1 MKQMPADIID
11 LVLIGGGHAQI
22 AVLKSF
28 GMKPLDG
35 VRLTLVTDVLM
46 APYSGMLPGHVEGHH
61 SVEDMHIDLL
71 KLARFAGARLIKN
84 AVTDIDFVN
93 QNIVLEGGLNLYY
106 DVLSLNSGAVPD
118 AESIPGTG
126 AYGITV
132 KPISHFLEKMPP
144 VSALT
149 GDIAVIGGGAAGCE
163 LAISLTHHYQLADK
177 PFICHLFSRSKRLL
191 PTAPEK
197 ASRIMARALL
207 DNDIALHLGA
217 SVQSLKQDGV
227 ILEKGDD
234 IPARHIFVVTA
245 ARPADWV
252 KRLAIAH
259 CEDGYIQVRPTL
271 QLMEYDNVFAA
282 GDIASIC
289 GEKREKAGVFAVR
302 AGPYLADNLRRFIH
316 ASPLKSFRPQSRY
329 LALIGL
335 GGKNA
340 LAIRGRF
347 VARGALWWHLK
358 NWIDRRF
365 IQKFNQLPEM
375 KSLASPLPALAR
387 TLSDTIKKDGFECSG
402 CGAKAGADILSEALT
417 AACQMARD
425 KGADPGYLPPSGI
438 TLDSGTIRLP
448 RELLQEGAENASLS
462 QSIDFLSQHISD
474 AYLFGRIAT
483 LHALSDIFVA
493 GGKPL
498 AALALVSVQRTRP
511 EMQKSDLTLMLCG
524 ALEELAAHKTRLIG
538 GHTTVAPEAML
549 GFAVTGVPDNLPAPP
564 LPEDADIALILTKP
578 IGIGV
583 ILAAEM
589 RGLCPA
595 ASYEAAIE
603 VMLSSNAGAAELIT
617 THAPFAQMTDVTG
630 FGLARHGLNLMQ
642 RAGFS
647 GMALSLDRIP
657 LIKGAATLSGKGIS
671 SSLYPHNAGNI
682 ALNGAAM
689 LGDGAR
695 PTIDLLFDP
704 QTSGG
709 ILAALPRQ
717 KAEEICRKLRKAGY
731 KQAAII
737 GQLTHNNA
745 GITLIKTDKADS

>member
-11 LVLIGGGHAQI
+11 LVLVGGGHAQI

-28 GMKPLDG
+28 GMRPLDR

-61 SVEDMHIDLL
+61 SMENMHIDLL
-71 KLARFAGARLIKN
+71 KLARFAGARLIKR

-93 QNIVLEGGLNLYY
+93 QNIVLEGGLNLHY

-118 AESIPGTG
+118 AESIKGTD

-132 KPISHFLEKMPP
+132 KPISHFLEKMPTL
-144 VSALT
+144 SELS

-177 PFICHLFSRSKRLL
+177 PFACHLFSRSKRLL
-191 PTAPEK
+191 PTAPESAAK
-197 ASRIMARALL
+197 IMARALL

-217 SVQSLKQDGV
+217 AVQRLTQDGV
-227 ILEKGDD
+227 IVEKGDV

-252 KRLAIAH
+252 KKLAVTH
-259 CEDGYIQVRPTL
+259 CKDGYIQVRPTL
-271 QLMEYDNVFAA
+271 QLIEYDNVFAA
-282 GDIASIC
+282 GDIASIS

-302 AGPYLADNLRRFIH
+302 AGPYLADNLRYFIQ
-316 ASPLKSFRPQSRY
+316 ASHLKSFHPQSRY

-335 GGKNA
+335 GGKQV

-347 VARGALWWHLK
+347 VAKGALWWHLK
-358 NWIDRRF
+358 NWIDKRF
-365 IQKFNQLPEM
+365 IEKFTQLPEM
-375 KSLASPLPALAR
+375 KISATPLPALAH
-387 TLSDTIKKDGFECSG
+387 TLNDTIDTDGFECSG
-402 CGAKAGADILSEALT
+402 CGAKAGADILSDALA
-417 AACQMARD
+417 AACQIAKDR
-425 KGADPGYLPPSGI
+425 GADPRYLPPSGI
-438 TLDSGTIRLP
+438 TLDHGMVSLP
-448 RELLQEGAENASLS
+448 RDMPQNASLS
-462 QSIDFLSQHISD
+462 QSVDFLSQHISD
-474 AYLFGRIAT
+474 AYLFGRIAA

-498 AALALVSVQRTRP
+498 AAQALVTVQRTRTK
-511 EMQKSDLTLMLCG
+511 MQKSDLTLMLCG
-524 ALEELAAHKTRLIG
+524 AIEELAAHKTSLTG
-538 GHTTVAPEAML
+538 GHTTVASEAML
-549 GFAVTGVPDNLPAPP
+549 GFSVTAIANENGSCPP
-564 LPEDADIALILTKP
+564 LPEDEDIALILTKP

-603 VMLSSNAGAAELIT
+603 VMLLSNAGAADIILS
-617 THAPFAQMTDVTG
+617 HASFAQMTDVTG
-630 FGLARHGLNLMQ
+630 FGLARHAMNLMQ

-647 GMALSLDRIP
+647 GMVLSLDSIP
-657 LIKGAATLSGKGIS
+657 LIKGAAALSEKGIS

-682 ALNGAAM
+682 TLNGASM

-695 PTIDLLFDP
+695 PIMNLLFDP

-709 ILAALPRQ
+709 VLAALPRQ
-717 KAEEICRKLRKAGY
+717 KAEETCRKLHKAGY
-731 KQAAII
+731 KQTAII
-737 GQLTHNNA
+737 GHLTHDHA
-745 GITLIKTDKADS
+745 GITLKKTD

>member
-28 GMKPLDG
+28 GMRPLDR

-61 SVEDMHIDLL
+61 SMEDMHIDLL
-71 KLARFAGARLIKN
+71 KLARFAGARLIKRSVAN
-84 AVTDIDFVN
+84 IDFIN
-93 QNIVLEGGLNLYY
+93 QNIVLEDGLNLHY

-118 AESIPGTG
+118 AESIQGTD

-132 KPISHFLEKMPP
+132 KPISHFLEKMPIL
-144 VSALT
+144 SELS

-163 LAISLTHHYQLADK
+163 LAISLTRHYQLADK
-177 PFICHLFSRSKRLL
+177 PFACHLFSRSKRLL
-191 PTAPEK
+191 PTAPLS
-197 ASRIMARALL
+197 ASKIMARALL

-217 SVQSLKQDGV
+217 SVQRLTRDGV
-227 ILEKGDD
+227 IGEKGDT

-252 KRLAIAH
+252 KGLAIAH

-302 AGPYLADNLRRFIH
+302 AGPYLADNLRRFIQ

-335 GGKNA
+335 GGKQA

-347 VARGALWWHLK
+347 VAKGALWWHLK
-358 NWIDRRF
+358 NWIDKRF
-365 IQKFNQLPEM
+365 IEKFTQIPEM
-375 KSLASPLPALAR
+375 KIPAAPLPALAR
-387 TLSDTIKKDGFECSG
+387 TLDETIETDGFECSG
-402 CGAKAGADILSEALT
+402 CGAKAGADILSEALA
-417 AACQMARD
+417 AACQMARG
-425 KGADPGYLPPSGI
+425 KGADPRYLPPSGI
-438 TLDSGTIRLP
+438 TLDHGTIHLP
-448 RELLQEGAENASLS
+448 RDMPQKASLS
-462 QSIDFLSQHISD
+462 QSVDFLSQHISD
-474 AYLFGRIAT
+474 AYLFGRIAA

-493 GGKPL
+493 GDKPL
-498 AALALVSVQRTRP
+498 AAQALVTVQRTRP
-511 EMQKSDLTLMLCG
+511 KMQKSDLTLMLCG
-524 ALEELAAHKTRLIG
+524 AIEELAAHETSLTG
-538 GHTTVAPEAML
+538 GHTTVASEAML
-549 GFAVTGVPDNLPAPP
+549 GFSVTAIADEDGACPP
-564 LPEDADIALILTKP
+564 LPEGEEIALILTKP

-603 VMLSSNAGAAELIT
+603 VMLTSNAGAANIILS
-617 THAPFAQMTDVTG
+617 HAPFAQMTDVTG
-630 FGLARHGLNLMQ
+630 FGLARHAMNLMQ
-642 RAGFS
+642 RTGFS
-647 GMALSLDRIP
+647 GMMLSLDRIP
-657 LIKGAATLSGKGIS
+657 LISGAAALSARGIS

-682 ALNGAAM
+682 ALNGASM
-689 LGDGAR
+689 LGEGGR
-695 PTIDLLFDP
+695 PIIDLLFDP

-709 ILAALPRQ
+709 VLAALPRQ
-717 KAEEICRKLRKAGY
+717 KAEEICRKLHKAGY

-737 GQLTHNNA
+737 GHLTHDQA
-745 GITLIKTDKADS
+745 GITLKKTD